1 LRSWSVE
8 TGVEDEAVAGEEA
21 FELAQRLGD
30 SAAAR
35 ALTQMAARVGRG
47 PGQLAKLVRERQDLV
62 LRWKD
67 ADRRL
72 LSALGAAA

>member
-1 LRSWSVE
+1 
-8 TGVEDEAVAGEEA
+8 
-21 FELAQRLGD
+21 
-30 SAAAR
+30 
-35 ALTQMAARVGRG
+35 MAARVGRG